1 MVKGKPEIHVRVMRD
16 GTVTAETRNV
26 TGTSCLEYI
35 GLLEDLLDASTTAS
49 AYTTDYTRTDTEST
63 MEVSDELRQ
72 S

>member
-16 GTVTAETRNV
+16 GTVTAETRYV

-49 AYTTDYTRTDTEST
+49 AYTTDYT
-63 MEVSDELRQ
+63 
-72 S
+72 